1 MKKILLSLTAA
12 VVIVACNSNN
22 KNPETAE
29 NGKESITPVVNS
41 DSNQFASNPENKT
54 ELGKNDN
61 ASSTSV
67 AKVDTGKLT
76 TILWLDSTYRDM
88 GNVKKGDVVEIRFR
102 FRNTG
107 NKPLVIS
114 DVTAG
119 CGCTIPEKPKEPYA
133 PGKEGV
139 IRAKFDSQNQQ
150 PGEHT
155 KYVTATSNT
164 SPNAIQQ
171 LNFRVFVVEKK

>member
-1 MKKILLSLTAA
+1 MKKILLSLIVAI
-12 VVIVACNSNN
+12 VIVSCNSNH
-22 KNPETAE
+22 KNAYTPE
-29 NGKESITPVVNS
+29 NGKESLTPVVNS
-41 DSNQFASNPENKT
+41 DSNQLASNPDNKT

-61 ASSTSV
+61 PSSTSV

-76 TILWLDSTYRDM
+76 TVLWLDSTYRDM
-88 GNVKKGDVVEIRFR
+88 GNVKKGQVVEIKFR

-119 CGCTIPEKPKEPYA
+119 CGCTIPEKPKEPFA

-155 KYVTATSNT
+155 KYVTATANT
-164 SPNAIQQ
+164 SPTSIHT
-171 LNFRVFVVEKK
+171 LNFRVFVVE